1 MFPLTDENADAEPRA
16 IRASFADPYI
26 LLFRDNSSVMVL
38 GADESGDLDEIA
50 LCETLQENQWLSGS
64 LYDDANDTFCLEI
77 QDDEE
82 EEFGNVLMF
91 LLSVAGGLYVS
102 NLQCV
107 YRNQILYPACR

>member
-1 MFPLTDENADAEPRA
+1 MFPLTDESGDAEPKA
-16 IRASFADPYI
+16 IKASFADPYI

-38 GADESGDLDEIA
+38 GADESGDLDEIE
-50 LCETLQENQWLSGS
+50 LGETLQENQWLSGS

-91 LLSVAGGLYVS
+91 LLTVAGGLYVS
-102 NLQCV
+102 HLHRV
-107 YRNQILYPACR
+107 YWNQILHLACR